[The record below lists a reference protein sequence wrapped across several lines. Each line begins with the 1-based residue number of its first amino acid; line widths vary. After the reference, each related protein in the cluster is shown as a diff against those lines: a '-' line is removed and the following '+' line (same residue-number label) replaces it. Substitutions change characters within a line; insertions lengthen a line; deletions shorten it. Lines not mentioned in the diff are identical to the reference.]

1 MLYSRVLGSS
11 PIRIHIW
18 IPTSSFHFSRFLW
31 RYKNLLTMERWQN
44 SSFEEKVDL
53 DTIVLS
59 SSDVYSNK
67 GVQKLNSGTGKSL
80 SEALLFS
87 EHGENILCTEIVSGI
102 QKIFVFP
109 RFELGILMYWT
120 CNSMNN
126 LSSHCGLV
134 DGKIRASD
142 KDLTVSKESNL
153 KMILTLLT
161 TQLTIMSKQRK

>member
-11 PIRIHIW
+11 PIRIHIL
-18 IPTSSFHFSRFLW
+18 ILTSSFHFSRFLW

-80 SEALLFS
+80 SEALLLS
-87 EHGENILCTEIVSGI
+87 EHGENMLCTKKFWMPETISVHNMFSPGLSLEFSCIELVIQWTICHHIVG
-102 QKIFVFP
+102 
-109 RFELGILMYWT
+109 
-120 CNSMNN
+120 
-126 LSSHCGLV
+126 
-134 DGKIRASD
+134 
-142 KDLTVSKESNL
+142 
-153 KMILTLLT
+153 
-161 TQLTIMSKQRK
+161 